1 MPSRIINST
10 NSFRGQLTAEQT
22 VLVARRHWIVLFGP
36 VLLLVISALI
46 PCVIYHYI
54 NQTNWYGQWSD
65 LFWFLTTVYYF
76 FLWDVLFYNLM
87 IYALNTIVV
96 TNKRVIKN
104 EQNGFFKYSS
114 AELEI
119 AKIQDVSVK
128 VRGVL
133 AAIFHFGDLEIQSA
147 GTQNKFY
154 FDRVPN
160 PEKIKQTITDLQVL

>member
-10 NSFRGQLTAEQT
+10 NSFRGQLAGEQT
-22 VLVARRHWIVLFGP
+22 VLVARRHWIILCGP
-36 VLLLVISALI
+36 IFLLIIFALI
-46 PCVIYHYI
+46 PCAIYYFI
-54 NQTNWYGQWSD
+54 NQTNWYIQWVD
-65 LFWFLTTVYYF
+65 FFWFLAAIYYF

-87 IYALNTIVV
+87 IYALNTIVI

-104 EQNGFFKYSS
+104 EQTAFFRYAS

-128 VRGVL
+128 VHGVW
-133 AAIFHFGDLEIQSA
+133 AAVFHFGDLEIQTA

-160 PEKIKQTITDLQVL
+160 PEKIKSAIMGLQNV